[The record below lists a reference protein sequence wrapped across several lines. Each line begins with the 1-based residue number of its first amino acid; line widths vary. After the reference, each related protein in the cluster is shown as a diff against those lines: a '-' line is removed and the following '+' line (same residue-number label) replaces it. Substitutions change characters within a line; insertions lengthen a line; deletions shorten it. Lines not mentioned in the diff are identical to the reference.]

1 MRDPKRNRSNLQ
13 SSLLNAAQ
21 VRLNVINR
29 FKTAPIA
36 SSCSFK
42 TAMWRFP
49 DHRGWKLHARKTGW
63 LVERTE
69 REDPISATKRRG
81 QRRTFVQRISRRA
94 HPVPPPQRIPFL
106 PTADWL
112 SSLLFALPSLHGFV
126 ADVWAL
132 SLSREKMAYLGRFQ
146 RPDAATS
153 PKGDHQSS
161 TSPGTW
167 IFAFFFFFF
176 TLSFFLSSIGFR
188 KKWKGDDKS
197 CSLCFLFVLD
207 REKERIPVSDS
218 VWVNLTTIGDFIM
231 RLIIGYI
238 LVALCLGGIFSVDL

>member
-1 MRDPKRNRSNLQ
+1 MRVKQVDSLNEQRERIRYLRRKEEGRGVRS
-13 SSLLNAAQ
+13 S
-21 VRLNVINR
+21 NV
-29 FKTAPIA
+29 FPAAPI
-36 SSCSFK
+36 
-42 TAMWRFP
+42 
-49 DHRGWKLHARKTGW
+49 
-63 LVERTE
+63 
-69 REDPISATKRRG
+69 
-81 QRRTFVQRISRRA
+81 
-94 HPVPPPQRIPFL
+94 
-106 PTADWL
+106 
-112 SSLLFALPSLHGFV
+112 
-126 ADVWAL
+126 L
-132 SLSREKMAYLGRFQ
+132 SLPPRGFLSFLRPIDYPRYYLLSRLSTVSLRTCGLSLEREKMAYLGRFQ

-161 TSPGTW
+161 TSPRHVDLCLL
-167 IFAFFFFFF
+167 FFFF